1 MSELNAGLIYTN
13 DKCIGCNRCISACPV
28 LSANVSQIVNGESK
42 MAVDPD
48 KCIHCGNCLKMC
60 RHGAR
65 EYRDD
70 TELFLADVKSGK
82 KFSLLVEPMLLL
94 KENDE
99 LRHMIGY
106 VQKLCGAK
114 IYSTGVGADIM
125 TWSYINYMQHSRKEN
140 MISALCPAVVNY
152 VSRYQIELLDQ
163 LVPVQGPM
171 MSTAIYARKYLQDV
185 QPFAY
190 IGSCIAKKD
199 EMNGNYGGIKIDY
212 NITVDKLQDA
222 LKEIDF
228 TGCEPEIEDLPEGL
242 GVMIPSA
249 GSLTDN
255 IVHFEGYD
263 KMMRKIDGDS
273 QTVPYLDRYNDRMK
287 TGQKLPFLVDAV
299 NCKGGCLGGPGMN
312 GQSCMED
319 CLFGLQAKQQEILGV
334 YDDGKNPY
342 CKVISRQ
349 ERKRRIYEFF
359 SELDPQDFQRDFVP
373 ELTSLELLPDYDEDA
388 IFNSMYKYTEADR
401 HIDCHSCG
409 YDSCR
414 EMVKAI
420 AYGYNFKKNCVHYVK
435 DENVRLFLT
444 DTLSGIPNTNAFMKR
459 VTEAIQD
466 RSSAAYFA
474 IYFNVHNM
482 TFYNR
487 RFGSKTGDI
496 ILADYARLVNKI
508 ADEDEIVARW
518 GGDNFVGFFKK
529 EHMDDV
535 LKKLDNVVVPVSYE
549 GNTEKCHI
557 GFRAAVYELN
567 GQEKAAGHVM
577 GQITTTYSVVKQSKK
592 HIIFFDEELG
602 KKILH
607 NTMVE
612 EMLEPALKNEE
623 FVVYYQPKVSMD
635 NQKLVGAEALV
646 RWVHDDKLIPPGDF
660 IPICENNGFVQKI
673 DFYVLERVCQDIRRW
688 LNEGLELVKI
698 SFNFSKQHFAAK
710 DVAKRIRE
718 IAEMY
723 KVPKELLE
731 VEFTETAYFDEFNNL
746 VDTIAEL
753 KEYNIQSSIDDFG
766 TGYSSLSLLQNVPF
780 NTLKLDKSF
789 LNEYAGN
796 KRNKAVIAN
805 IIHMA
810 KELDMDIVAEGIETK
825 EEFSYLKMLS
835 CDVAQG
841 YYFDRPLPRDMFE
854 MRLKNKQYA
863 EGEMFTTYMQ

>member
-1 MSELNAGLIYTN
+1 MSELNSGLIYTN
-13 DKCIGCNRCISACPV
+13 EKCIGCNRCVSACPV
-28 LSANVSQIVNGESK
+28 LSANVSQIINGESK

-70 TELFLADVKSGK
+70 TASLLADGK
-82 KFSLLVEPMLLL
+82 RGRNISLLVAPTMLLR
-94 KENDE
+94 ENAAY
-99 LRHMIGY
+99 RHMIGY
-106 VQKLCGAK
+106 LQHICNAK
-114 IYSTGVGADIM
+114 VYSTAVGADIL
-125 TWSYINYMQHSRKEN
+125 TWAYINYMQNYKKDN
-140 MISALCPAVVNY
+140 MISSLCPAVVNY
-152 VSRYQIELLDQ
+152 ISRFHIELLDQ
-163 LVPVQGPM
+163 LVPIHSPM
-171 MSTAIYARKYLQDV
+171 MNTAIYARKYLGDANT
-185 QPFAY
+185 FAY
-190 IGSCIAKKD
+190 IGSCVAKKD
-199 EMNGNYGGIKIDY
+199 EMSSIFGGGYISY
-212 NITVDKLQDA
+212 NVTIDKLEEA
-222 LKEIDF
+222 LQGEDLSAY
-228 TGCEPEIEDLPEGL
+228 EPVIEDLPEGL
-242 GVMIPSA
+242 GVLIPSSGA
-249 GSLTDN
+249 LADN
-255 IVHFEGYD
+255 IVHFEGYE
-263 KMMRKIDGDS
+263 KMMRRLDGGADVF
-273 QTVPYLDRYNDRMK
+273 QYLEDYITRMDK
-287 TGQKLPFLVDAV
+287 GQKLPYLVDLM
-299 NCKGGCLGGPGMN
+299 NCKGGCLGGPGMQN
-312 GQSCMED
+312 QSCMEE
-319 CLFGLQAKQQEILGV
+319 CLFGLQRKQQEVLGV
-334 YDDGKNPY
+334 FDDGKSPY

-349 ERKRRIYEFF
+349 ERKERLYKFYEEIDPKDFF
-359 SELDPQDFQRDFVP
+359 RDFVP
-373 ELTSLELLPDYDEDA
+373 ELTSLEIMPDYDEDA
-388 IFNSMYKYTEADR
+388 IFNSMYKFTEEDR

-409 YDSCR
+409 YDSCK

-459 VTEAIQD
+459 VTEVIRDQT
-466 RSSAAYFA
+466 SANYFA
-474 IYFNVHNM
+474 IFFNVHNM

-487 RFGSKTGDI
+487 KFGSKTGDI
-496 ILADYARLVNKI
+496 ILADYAREVSKF
-508 ADEDEIVARW
+508 AGDGEIVARW
-518 GGDNFVGFFKK
+518 GGDNFVGLFLK
-529 EHMDDV
+529 EHMDTV
-535 LKKLDNVVVPVSYE
+535 LKNLDNVVIPVLADGKSE
-549 GNTEKCHI
+549 NCHI
-557 GFRAAVYELN
+557 SFRAAVYELN

-612 EMLEPALKNEE
+612 EMLEPALANEE

-635 NQKLVGAEALV
+635 TQQLVGAEALV

-688 LNEGLELVKI
+688 LNNGIEMVKI

-710 DVAKRIRE
+710 DVAKRIRT
-718 IAEMY
+718 IAEAY
-723 KVPKELLE
+723 KIPKNLLE

-805 IIHMA
+805 IIQMA

-854 MRLKNKQYA
+854 KRLINKQYE
-863 EGEMFTTYMQ
+863 EGEIFVDGM